1 MAVGGLFTVSL
12 VSDFGMFAFGPTR
25 REVRGNAA
33 ADSATRAERI
43 ARAESMRISDAA
55 RTAAIALAPRSLV
68 KEDAE
73 DVAREMLAHGYV
85 EDSL

>member
-12 VSDFGMFAFGPTR
+12 VSDFGLFAFGPTR
-25 REVRGNAA
+25 REVRGDAA
-33 ADSATRAERI
+33 AAATRAERI